1 LARGLRRKRWNL
13 ENIVFVLLS
22 CADSCVGWM
31 GLCIGW
37 LVGLERVRRFSVVFL
52 ASYVSWFWRLGFV
65 SPDWALVM
73 ALVSVDLRDD
83 MG

>member
-1 LARGLRRKRWNL
+1 
-13 ENIVFVLLS
+13 
-22 CADSCVGWM
+22 
-31 GLCIGW
+31 
-37 LVGLERVRRFSVVFL
+37 VRRFISVVFL